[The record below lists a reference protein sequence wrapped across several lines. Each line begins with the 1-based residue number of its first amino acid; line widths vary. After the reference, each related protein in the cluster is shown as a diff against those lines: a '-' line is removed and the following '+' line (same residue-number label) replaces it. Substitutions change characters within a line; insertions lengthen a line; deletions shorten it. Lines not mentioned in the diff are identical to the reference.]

1 MKKILIILA
10 ILIGSYFT
18 IVYNI
23 QNNTKLY
30 FFSKQYIPKDLKRI
44 IRSTFTKI
52 NTLYVYNSS
61 SFVFKEKR
69 GIKLDSLKDNRV
81 MKVYTN
87 SNLIWTGPRA
97 YFTSDNNNLFLITGT
112 GILMHMNKEDM
123 NISSNKMKFK
133 TISTNFDE
141 ILINYKED
149 KKFYSFTSMV
159 KSILYK
165 NGSLY
170 VALVQK
176 VGKDCFT
183 HIIYKGDVNLNS
195 IKFKEFF
202 KFERC
207 KPFYTDYLGGS
218 LADFKEN
225 KILITIGDW
234 TVCEDYRWVDNNPKG
249 FCTENGAQSLK
260 TEFGKIFEL
269 DLNTKKLDIISIGHD
284 NPQGVFFS
292 SENNT
297 IISTEHGPKGGDEI
311 NINKYPSNKK
321 IKNFGYPISSY
332 GEHYGYPSP
341 DVEYLYVEA
350 PLYKSHKD
358 YGFVE
363 PVDYFV
369 PSIGISDVVK
379 YKDKLLV
386 ASMGAEIE
394 QGDLSLYV
402 YCLDSELNLSNKKI
416 NKVYQRIRDIH
427 IFKGYTFL
435 FLESTGSIGVFPVKN
450 L

>member
-1 MKKILIILA
+1 MKKILFCLIILVS
-10 ILIGSYFT
+10 SYFI

-23 QNNTKLY
+23 QNNTQLY
-30 FFSKQYIPKDLKRI
+30 FSLKQHIPKNLKKQ

-61 SFVFKEKR
+61 SFAFKEKR
-69 GIKLDSLKDNRV
+69 GIKLDSLKDNKM

-97 YFTSDNNNLFLITGT
+97 YFASDLENLFLITGT
-112 GILMHMNKEDM
+112 GILMHVNKNDV
-123 NISSNKMKFK
+123 NLNSNKIKFN
-133 TISTNFDE
+133 TIDTNLDS
-141 ILINYKED
+141 ILKNYKEN
-149 KKFYSFTSMV
+149 KFFYSYTSMI

-165 NGSLY
+165 NKNLY
-170 VALVQK
+170 ISLVQK
-176 VGKDCFT
+176 INKNCYT
-183 HIIYKGDVNLNS
+183 HIIYKGTANTKK
-195 IKFKEFF
+195 IEFNEF
-202 KFERC
+202 YKFERC

-218 LADFKEN
+218 LADYKKD

-234 TVCEDYRWVDNNPKG
+234 TICEDYRWVDNNPKG

-269 DLNTKKLDIISIGHD
+269 NLNTKDLKLISIGHD
-284 NPQGVFFS
+284 NPQGILFS
-292 SENNT
+292 ESDNA

-311 NINKYPSNKK
+311 NINKSPSNKK
-321 IKNFGYPISSY
+321 VKNFGYPISSY

-358 YGFVE
+358 YGFEE

-369 PSIGISDVVK
+369 PSIGISDVIK
-379 YKDKLLV
+379 HKNKLFV

-402 YCLDSELNLSNKKI
+402 YSIDKNLNLSNKKI
-416 NKVYQRIRDIH
+416 NKIFQRIRDIH
-427 IFKGYTFL
+427 IFNDNVFL
-435 FLESTGSIGVFPVKN
+435 FLESTGSIGIFPIN
-450 L
+450 NI